1 MLGPFLKTPRQRL
14 VAFVLFGALLVGGA
28 VLLWLQP

>member
-1 MLGPFLKTPRQRL
+1 MLGPFLKTPGQRR

-28 VLLWLQP
+28 ALLWLQA

>member
-1 MLGPFLKTPRQRL
+1 MLGPFLKTSGQRL
-14 VAFVLFGALLVGGA
+14 VAFVLFGVLLVGGG